1 MFRRPTRARRDG
13 PPRVERPEAEAE
25 RDHVRQPDNGT
36 AGEELSGRQVG
47 GCGGRSTSE
56 TRLADSWAACS
67 AVHMGSRPVS
77 RSPGAS
83 DARSGRAVGHLRDL
97 LLLGFDEGAEDA
109 RSSAMFW
116 GGDAGGLGIA
126 PPRRVAPSRRGSP
139 YPHCSGLWL
148 VTPTAGAAPGLVL
161 VRRQFAR
168 MGQRAGMSP
177 ETSHFDG

>member
-83 DARSGRAVGHLRDL
+83 DARGGRAVGHLRDL
-97 LLLGFDEGAEDA
+97 LLLGFERRG
-109 RSSAMFW
+109 RGGCSIVRRMFW
-116 GGDAGGLGIA
+116 GGDAGGLEI
-126 PPRRVAPSRRGSP
+126 APSRRGSP